1 MSDIQEI
8 LREAADKRASDV
20 FIVAGLPISFR
31 INEVISPRGGDRV
44 MPAESEALVR
54 DIYKI
59 VNRDI
64 SRYIEHGDDDFS
76 MSLPQIARFR
86 VCVYRQRGSMAAV
99 IRVVAFGIP
108 DRRKCSI
115 PDEVM
120 RIADRT
126 KGMVI
131 VSGPAGSGKSTTL
144 ACVIDRINHTR
155 NGHIITLEDP
165 IEYVYRNDKCVVSQ
179 REIGLDTDSCITALR
194 ASLRQAPDV
203 ILLGEMRD
211 LETIKTAVTAAE
223 TGHLLISTLH
233 TSGAVATI
241 DRIIDV
247 FPPQQQPQIRVQLA
261 ILLQTIVSQQLLPSL
276 DGSLVPAF
284 EIMHVN
290 TAIRNMIRESKTHQI
305 DACIYAGASEGMMS
319 MDASILALYRSGRI
333 SADTAVY
340 YAANP
345 GGMERRIKDKE

>member
-1 MSDIQEI
+1 MSDIQKI
-8 LREAADKRASDV
+8 LREAAVKKASDV

-31 INEVISPRGGDRV
+31 INEVISPRGDERV

-59 VNRDI
+59 ANRDI
-64 SRYIEHGDDDFS
+64 SRYMEHGDDDFS
-76 MSLPQIARFR
+76 MSLAKIARFR

-108 DRRKCSI
+108 DWKKCNI

-131 VSGPAGSGKSTTL
+131 VTGPAGSGKSTTL
-144 ACVIDRINHTR
+144 ACVIDQINHTR

-179 REIGLDTDSCITALR
+179 REIGLDTDSYIAALR

-233 TSGAVATI
+233 TAGAVATI

-261 ILLQTIVSQQLLPSL
+261 LLLQTIVSQQLLPSL
-276 DGSLVPAF
+276 DGSLIPAF

-290 TAIRNMIRESKTHQI
+290 PAIRNMIRESKTHQI
-305 DACIYAGASEGMMS
+305 DACIYAGAREGMIT
-319 MDASILALYRSGRI
+319 MDASILALYKSGKI
-333 SADTAVY
+333 SSETAVY

-345 GGMERRIKDKE
+345 DGMERRIKAGE